1 MIRTTSLAA
10 ALVAG
15 AVLINAG
22 FAAVG
27 SDSIGSAR
35 ASASVPALAT
45 TTETT
50 TETATAAAAAPAPA
64 PAPRI
69 ALTSAGSTLVD
80 RGLAKAAPAASELGA
95 FEEVPHPA
103 LRFRIDNA
111 RATRAPWVDS
121 NAWRYFRGL
130 SKANYAKLPAGSAP
144 LAAAEA
150 FMFDADA
157 VLNPDPKDLD
167 ALGTMLE
174 FLAAQQQPA
183 MPALANIEM
192 VDDGAPTMGEILN
205 LMTRRNLLY
214 RVVKKAEGKLDLT
227 VQIGSKD
234 FSGADAANP
243 YDFAAKVRDKLGDD
257 KRLIRLYGTQTT
269 IARLTSDGKRAR
281 LVLLEYGA
289 ARDRNMGGGPDQTLR
304 VRLLGK
310 YRPVKFAGFGTK
322 DAKLTDVENPGATT
336 EFWVPAF
343 TTIAVIDLERM

>member
-1 MIRTTSLAA
+1 MTRFTSLAA
-10 ALVAG
+10 AIVAG
-15 AVLINAG
+15 A
-22 FAAVG
+22 
-27 SDSIGSAR
+27 
-35 ASASVPALAT
+35 
-45 TTETT
+45 
-50 TETATAAAAAPAPA
+50 
-64 PAPRI
+64 
-69 ALTSAGSTLVD
+69 ALTSAAAIDSRIAVTSAGSALVE
-80 RGLAKAAPAASELGA
+80 RKLAKAAPSAAELSA

-130 SKANYAKLPAGSAP
+130 AKANYAKLPPGSAP

-150 FMFDADA
+150 FMFDVDA

-174 FLAAQQQPA
+174 FLEAQRQPA
-183 MPALANIEM
+183 MPPLANIEV
-192 VDDGAPTMGEILN
+192 VDDGAPTLGEILN

-214 RVVKKAEGKLDLT
+214 RVVKKPEGKLDLT
-227 VQIGSKD
+227 VKIGSKE
-234 FSGADAANP
+234 FSAAEAANP

-257 KRLIRLYGTQTT
+257 KRLIRLYGTSTT

-281 LVLLEYGA
+281 LYLLEYGA

-310 YRPVKFAGFGTK
+310 YRPVKFAGFGTNA
-322 DAKLTDVENPGATT
+322 DAKLTDVENPGAAT

-343 TTIAVIDLERM
+343 TTVAVIDLERM

>member
-1 MIRTTSLAA
+1 MTRITPFAA
-10 ALVAG
+10 TLVAG
-15 AVLINAG
+15 AALISAAITVAAAAG
-22 FAAVG
+22 
-27 SDSIGSAR
+27 SIGSAR
-35 ASASVPALAT
+35 VSPQAKP
-45 TTETT
+45 
-50 TETATAAAAAPAPA
+50 AAAATSAA
-64 PAPRI
+64 APRI
-69 ALTSAGSTLVD
+69 ALTSTGSALVE
-80 RGLAKAAPAASELGA
+80 RGLAKAAPAAADLPA
-95 FEEVPHPA
+95 FEEVPAPA

-130 SKANYAKLPAGSAP
+130 SKANYAKLPPGSAP

-150 FMFDADA
+150 FMFDVDA

-174 FLAAQQQPA
+174 FVQARLQPA
-183 MPALANIEM
+183 MPPLANIEV
-192 VDDGAPTMGEILN
+192 VDDGAPALPEILN

-214 RVVKKAEGKLDLT
+214 RVVPKPTGKLDVT
-227 VQIGSKD
+227 VQIGSKE
-234 FSGADAANP
+234 FPAAEAANP

-257 KRLIRLYGTQTT
+257 KRLIRLYGTSTT

-281 LVLLEYGA
+281 LYLLEYGA

-310 YRPVKFAGFGTK
+310 YTPKTFAAFGAK
-322 DAKLTDVENPGATT
+322 ADAKLTDIENPGATT

-343 TTIAVIDLERM
+343 TTIAVIDLERASS

>member
-1 MIRTTSLAA
+1 MTRIASIAA

-15 AVLINAG
+15 AALIS
-22 FAAVG
+22 AA
-27 SDSIGSAR
+27 
-35 ASASVPALAT
+35 
-45 TTETT
+45 
-50 TETATAAAAAPAPA
+50 A

-69 ALTSAGSTLVD
+69 AVTAAGAALVD
-80 RGLAKAAPAASELGA
+80 RGLAKAAPSAADLGT

-103 LRFRIDNA
+103 LRFRVDNA

-121 NAWRYFRGL
+121 NAWRFFCGL
-130 SKANYAKLPAGSAP
+130 SKANYAKLPPGSAP

-174 FLAAQQQPA
+174 FLNAQQQPP
-183 MPALANIEM
+183 MPPLAQIEV
-192 VDDGAPTMGEILN
+192 VDDPANPMFGEILN

-214 RVVKKAEGKLDLT
+214 RVVPKAEHKLDLT
-227 VQIGSKD
+227 VQIGSKE
-234 FSGADAANP
+234 FPADAAANP
-243 YDFAAKVRDKLGDD
+243 YDFAAKVREKLGDD
-257 KRLIRLYGTQTT
+257 KRLIRLYGTSTT
-269 IARLTSDGKRAR
+269 IARLTSDGKRTR

-289 ARDRNMGGGPDQTLR
+289 ARDRNMGGGADQTLR

-310 YRPVKFAGFGTK
+310 YRPVKFAGLGTAPG
-322 DAKLTDVENPGATT
+322 AKLTDVENPGAAT